1 MSEKERKVTYT
12 DNDRAI
18 VNALRDSEGLTLAE
32 LREITGI
39 DLKPGHVVSA
49 MKKGLIASI
58 GEREILRPA
67 TREVSTYVYVNSDVA
82 TNAKGVACNYSEGET
97 AVLNAA
103 AKMDGPFTL
112 AELASAMGL
121 EKLSSGSINGLV
133 KKGNIAKGD
142 MREIETQSKSKVKV
156 YGFVSEIPAE
166 QSQTILNQDFKGRQS
181 SPLYYEKCYG
191 QTEKVH
197 L

>member
-1 MSEKERKVTYT
+1 MSEKERKVTYS

-18 VNALRDSEGLTLAE
+18 VNALRDTEGLTLAE
-32 LREITGI
+32 LREATGI

-58 GEREILRPA
+58 GEGEILRPA
-67 TREVSTYVYVNSDVA
+67 TREVSTYIYVNSDIAV
-82 TNAKGVACNYSEGET
+82 NGKGQACNYSEGET
-97 AVLNAA
+97 NVLNAA
-103 AKMDGPFTL
+103 SKIDGPFTL
-112 AELASAMGL
+112 AELADAMGL

-166 QSQTILNQDFKGRQS
+166 
-181 SPLYYEKCYG
+181 
-191 QTEKVH
+191 
-197 L
+197 

>member
-1 MSEKERKVTYT
+1 MLAIVARKDYNIYIKTKKGKLLFMSEKERKVTYT

-32 LREITGI
+32 LRDITGI

-67 TREVSTYVYVNSDVA
+67 TREVSTYVYVNSDIA

-103 AKMDGPFTL
+103 AQMDGPFTL

-166 QSQTILNQDFKGRQS
+166 
-181 SPLYYEKCYG
+181 
-191 QTEKVH
+191 
-197 L
+197 

>member
-1 MSEKERKVTYT
+1 MSTKERKIVYS

-18 VNALRDSEGLTLAE
+18 VNALRNSEEGMTLAE
-32 LREITGI
+32 LKDATHI

-49 MKKGLIASI
+49 IRKGLIASI
-58 GEREILRPA
+58 GEREVLRPA
-67 TREVSTYVYVNSDVA
+67 TREVSTYVYVNSDLA
-82 TNAKGVACNYSEGET
+82 EKANRTEGET
-97 AVLNAA
+97 AILSAA

-112 AELASAMGL
+112 AELASAMKL

-142 MREIETQSKSKVKV
+142 MREIETTSKSKVKV

-166 QSQTILNQDFKGRQS
+166 
-181 SPLYYEKCYG
+181 
-191 QTEKVH
+191 
-197 L
+197 

>member
-1 MSEKERKVTYT
+1 MEKERKVTYT

-32 LREITGI
+32 LRDATGI

-58 GEREILRPA
+58 GEREILRPSV
-67 TREVSTYVYVNSDVA
+67 REVSTYIYVNSDIA
-82 TNAKGVACNYSEGET
+82 LNAKGQACNYSEGET
-97 AVLNAA
+97 NVLKAA
-103 AKMDGPFTL
+103 AGFDGPFTL

-133 KKGNIAKGD
+133 KKGNITKGD

-166 QSQTILNQDFKGRQS
+166 
-181 SPLYYEKCYG
+181 
-191 QTEKVH
+191 
-197 L
+197 

>member
-1 MSEKERKVTYT
+1 MSKKETKITYSE
-12 DNDRAI
+12 NDRAI
-18 VNALRDSEGLTLAE
+18 VDALRNSEGMTLAE
-32 LREITGI
+32 LREVTGL

-49 MKKGLIASI
+49 IKKGLIASI
-58 GEREILRPA
+58 DEREVIRPA
-67 TREVSTYVYVNSDVA
+67 TREVSTYVYVNSDLA
-82 TNAKGVACNYSEGET
+82 EKANRTEGET
-97 AVLNAA
+97 AILAVAA
-103 AKMDGPFTL
+103 NMDGAFTL

-121 EKLSSGSINGLV
+121 ERLSSGSINGLV

-142 MREIETQSKSKVKV
+142 MREIETTSKSKVKV

-166 QSQTILNQDFKGRQS
+166 QSLDYTQPDFKGRQS
-181 SPLYYEKCYG
+181 SPLYNVKSYG